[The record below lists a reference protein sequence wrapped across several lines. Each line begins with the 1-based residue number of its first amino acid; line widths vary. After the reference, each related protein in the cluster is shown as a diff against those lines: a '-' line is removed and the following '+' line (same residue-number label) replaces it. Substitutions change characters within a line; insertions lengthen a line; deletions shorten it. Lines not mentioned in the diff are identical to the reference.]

1 MGSCSLCTLGW
12 DIQMVKQKRSLWEGM
27 TLQPGHEI
35 YITTSSSSSSL
46 SCTMDVFMQPRC

>member
-46 SCTMDVFMQPRC
+46 SCTLDVFMQPRC